1 MRSYPGFQNQRFK
14 TYFDNEIYLPYV
26 NFIYLPITIFLAFVI
41 TDFIHFGDQCI
52 MPIILRVVLAGM
64 MAGAAY
70 YCINHRPNVLQQLE
84 SVTLITSALFLVVVG
99 RIAIGFG
106 NYDYQGGVI
115 LVMIYIGT
123 FSRLSARYSLITLTC
138 ILASYLIGLSPLLYA
153 AEPAHELEIISIY
166 LSTYVLVAAACLRR
180 ELEVHKRFSQSEQLR
195 KQAIQLRKQSSLFE
209 ALSYQDA
216 LTGCYNRLY
225 LHQVIEPNI
234 NRRQS
239 MTTIMID
246 IDHFKSINDT
256 YGHQTG
262 DMVIKD
268 IAHAIQAKLPQ
279 SSNLF
284 RYGGEEFLIVSQGL
298 DVKQAQQLADDLL
311 SSPDAV
317 TLDVT
322 VSVGVKHI
330 ERAIGSVEQLIED
343 ADRALYQSKKNGRNC
358 ISWCQVA

>member
-1 MRSYPGFQNQRFK
+1 
-14 TYFDNEIYLPYV
+14 
-26 NFIYLPITIFLAFVI
+26 
-41 TDFIHFGDQCI
+41 
-52 MPIILRVVLAGM
+52 M
-64 MAGAAY
+64 M
-70 YCINHRPNVLQQLE
+70 IKP
-84 SVTLITSALFLVVVG
+84 
-99 RIAIGFG
+99 
-106 NYDYQGGVI
+106 
-115 LVMIYIGT
+115 
-123 FSRLSARYSLITLTC
+123 
-138 ILASYLIGLSPLLYA
+138 
-153 AEPAHELEIISIY
+153 
-166 LSTYVLVAAACLRR
+166 
-180 ELEVHKRFSQSEQLR
+180 
-195 KQAIQLRKQSSLFE
+195 
-209 ALSYQDA
+209 
-216 LTGCYNRLY
+216 
-225 LHQVIEPNI
+225 
-234 NRRQS
+234 

-268 IAHAIQAKLPQ
+268 LAQAIKAKLPP

-298 DVKQAQQLADDLL
+298 EVNQAEQLAKDLL
-311 SSPDAV
+311 SSPEAI